1 MKVISLEEYK
11 QQKELEKQI
20 QELDQIGTNQ
30 YHLMS
35 PIEQR
40 GYRNF
45 MKLLKALDEKHQ
57 NKEK

>member
-11 QQKELEKQI
+11 QQKALERQI
-20 QELDQIGTNQ
+20 QALDQIGVSQ

-35 PIEQR
+35 PIEQK

-45 MKLLKALDEKHQ
+45 MRLLRALDEKHKD
-57 NKEK
+57 KEK